1 MKVINK
7 NSSLNDFQEHLDFTC
22 KKNGW
27 DKNSI
32 TEVFLLF
39 SEESGELAK
48 AIRKITGFKGEKRPA
63 NIEQNLKEELADVF
77 NYLLE
82 IANRFDI
89 NLSDAYIDKAEVNKT
104 RKWE

>member
-1 MKVINK
+1 MT
-7 NSSLNDFQEHLDFTC
+7 NSTTSLTSLQKHLDETC

-39 SEESGELAK
+39 TEEVGELAK
-48 AIRKITGFKGEKRPA
+48 AIRKETGFKGEKKPD
-63 NIEQNLKEELADVF
+63 NQDNLREEFADVL

-82 IANRFDI
+82 LANRFDVDLTEVYFEKHKI
-89 NLSDAYIDKAEVNKT
+89 NNT
-104 RKWE
+104 RKWD

>member
-1 MKVINK
+1 MSTSTITLTDLQK
-7 NSSLNDFQEHLDFTC
+7 HLDETC

-39 SEESGELAK
+39 TEEVGELAK
-48 AIRKITGFKGEKRPA
+48 AIRKQTGFKGEKRP
-63 NIEQNLKEELADVF
+63 ETTDNLREEFADVL

-82 IANRFDI
+82 LANRFEVD
-89 NLSDAYIDKAEVNKT
+89 LAEVYFEKHKINNS
-104 RKWE
+104 REWQ